1 MNKEMSRD
9 LMCIVGRQYDKYG
22 NLMDWWGN
30 KSAQQF
36 SDLTQ
41 CFVDEYNQFTVYRHH
56 VGLRV

>member
-1 MNKEMSRD
+1 
-9 LMCIVGRQYDKYG
+9 MCIVGRQYDKYG